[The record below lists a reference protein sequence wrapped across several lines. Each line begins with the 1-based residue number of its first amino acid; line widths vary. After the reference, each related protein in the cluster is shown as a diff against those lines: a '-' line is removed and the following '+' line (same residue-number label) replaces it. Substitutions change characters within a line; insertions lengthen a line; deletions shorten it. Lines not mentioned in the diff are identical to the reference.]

1 MKIKQ
6 LLLVVT
12 LIVSPFILSSC
23 SGSDEAENRIE
34 AAKVVESRSNED
46 LLNDLYLASDGDI
59 ESLSRILQVTPSSIN
74 RLRNGKTVATA
85 KFEEK
90 VKTVAIYYYQNDRKF
105 SLLQSALDEEYGWY
119 DSILNFPSHHPW
131 IFWIVNIILLL
142 IFVSPIIIP
151 VIWPILVIA
160 IWSSLAEMLIFLIAW
175 IVSLI
180 CAPNQMTDKFTNTI
194 NPTIEQVL

>member
-1 MKIKQ
+1 MKIKH

-12 LIVSPFILSSC
+12 LIVSPVIFSSC
-23 SGSDEAENRIE
+23 SSSDEAENRIE

-131 IFWIVNIILLL
+131 IFWIVNIVLLL
-142 IFVSPIIIP
+142 IFVSSIIIL

>member
-1 MKIKQ
+1 MKIKR

-131 IFWIVNIILLL
+131 IFWIVNIVLLL
-142 IFVSPIIIP
+142 IFVFPIIIP
-151 VIWPILVIA
+151 VIWPILAIA
-160 IWSSLAEMLIFLIAW
+160 IWSILAEMLIFLIAW

>member
-1 MKIKQ
+1 MKIKH

-12 LIVSPFILSSC
+12 LIVSPVIFSSC
-23 SGSDEAENRIE
+23 SSSDEAENRIE

-131 IFWIVNIILLL
+131 IFWIVNIVLLL
-142 IFVSPIIIP
+142 IFVFPIIIP
-151 VIWPILVIA
+151 VIWPIFVIA
-160 IWSSLAEMLIFLIAW
+160 IWSILAEMLIFLIAW

>member
-131 IFWIVNIILLL
+131 IFWIVNIVLLL
-142 IFVSPIIIP
+142 IFVSSIIIP

>member
-1 MKIKQ
+1 MKIKR

-119 DSILNFPSHHPW
+119 DSILDFPSHHPW
-131 IFWIVNIILLL
+131 IFWIVNIVLLL
-142 IFVSPIIIP
+142 IFVFPIIIP
-151 VIWPILVIA
+151 VIWPILAIA
-160 IWSSLAEMLIFLIAW
+160 IWSILAEMLIFLIAW

>member
-1 MKIKQ
+1 MKIKR

-12 LIVSPFILSSC
+12 LIVSPFVFLSC

-131 IFWIVNIILLL
+131 IFWIVNIVLLL
-142 IFVSPIIIP
+142 IFVSSIIIL
-151 VIWPILVIA
+151 VIWPILIIA

>member
-1 MKIKQ
+1 MKIKR

-34 AAKVVESRSNED
+34 AAKVVGSRSNED

-142 IFVSPIIIP
+142 FFVSPIIIP

-160 IWSSLAEMLIFLIAW
+160 IWSSLAEMLIFIIAW

>member
-1 MKIKQ
+1 MKIKR

-131 IFWIVNIILLL
+131 IFWIVNIVLLL
-142 IFVSPIIIP
+142 IFVSSIIL
-151 VIWPILVIA
+151 VIWPILLIA

>member
-1 MKIKQ
+1 MKIKH

-131 IFWIVNIILLL
+131 IFWIVNIVLLL
-142 IFVSPIIIP
+142 ILAFAAIIA
-151 VIWPILVIA
+151 IWPI
-160 IWSSLAEMLIFLIAW
+160 LAEMLIFLIAW
-175 IVSLI
+175 IVSLVCTPGQI
-180 CAPNQMTDKFTNTI
+180 SDKFINSI
-194 NPTIEQVL
+194 NPTIEQIL

>member
-1 MKIKQ
+1 MKIKR

-34 AAKVVESRSNED
+34 AAKVVESRSCED

-131 IFWIVNIILLL
+131 IFWIVNIVLLL
-142 IFVSPIIIP
+142 IFVSSIIIL
-151 VIWPILVIA
+151 VIWPILIIA

>member
-1 MKIKQ
+1 MKIKH

-12 LIVSPFILSSC
+12 LIVSPIIFSSC
-23 SGSDEAENRIE
+23 SSSNEAENRIE

-131 IFWIVNIILLL
+131 IFWIVNIVLLL
-142 IFVSPIIIP
+142 IFVSSIIL
-151 VIWPILVIA
+151 VIWPILLIA

>member
-1 MKIKQ
+1 MKIKH

-12 LIVSPFILSSC
+12 LIVSPVIFSSC
-23 SGSDEAENRIE
+23 SNSDEAENRIE

-131 IFWIVNIILLL
+131 IFWIVNIVLLL
-142 IFVSPIIIP
+142 IFVFPIIIP
-151 VIWPILVIA
+151 VIWPIFVIA
-160 IWSSLAEMLIFLIAW
+160 IWSILAEMLIFLIAW

-180 CAPNQMTDKFTNTI
+180 CAPDQMPDNFTNSI

>member
-1 MKIKQ
+1 MKIKR

-74 RLRNGKTVATA
+74 RLRNGKTVATV

-131 IFWIVNIILLL
+131 IFWIVNIVLLL
-142 IFVSPIIIP
+142 ILAFAAMIA
-151 VIWPILVIA
+151 IWPI
-160 IWSSLAEMLIFLIAW
+160 LAEMLIFLIAW

-180 CAPNQMTDKFTNTI
+180 CAPDQMPDNFTNSI

>member
-1 MKIKQ
+1 MKIKR

-131 IFWIVNIILLL
+131 IFWIVNIVLLL
-142 IFVSPIIIP
+142 IFVSSIILG
-151 VIWPILVIA
+151 IWPILLIA

>member
-1 MKIKQ
+1 MKTKH
-6 LLLVVT
+6 LLLEVT
-12 LIVSPFILSSC
+12 LIVSPVIFSSC
-23 SGSDEAENRIE
+23 SSSDEAENRIE

-131 IFWIVNIILLL
+131 IFWIVNIVLLL
-142 IFVSPIIIP
+142 IFVFPIIIP
-151 VIWPILVIA
+151 VIWPIFVIA
-160 IWSSLAEMLIFLIAW
+160 IWSILAEMLIFLIAW

>member
-1 MKIKQ
+1 MKIKH

-12 LIVSPFILSSC
+12 LIVSPVIFSSC
-23 SGSDEAENRIE
+23 SSSDEAENRIE

-131 IFWIVNIILLL
+131 IFWIVNIVLLL
-142 IFVSPIIIP
+142 IFVSSIIL
-151 VIWPILVIA
+151 VIWPILLIA

-194 NPTIEQVL
+194 IPTIEQVL

>member
-12 LIVSPFILSSC
+12 LIVSPFVFLSC

-34 AAKVVESRSNED
+34 AAKVVESRSCED

-59 ESLSRILQVTPSSIN
+59 ESLSRILQVTPSSID

-131 IFWIVNIILLL
+131 IFWIVNIVLLL
-142 IFVSPIIIP
+142 IFVSSIILI
-151 VIWPILVIA
+151 IWPILLIA

>member
-1 MKIKQ
+1 MKIKR

-131 IFWIVNIILLL
+131 IFWIVNIVLLL
-142 IFVSPIIIP
+142 IFVSSIILI
-151 VIWPILVIA
+151 IWPILLIA

-180 CAPNQMTDKFTNTI
+180 CAPEQMPDNFTNSI

>member
-12 LIVSPFILSSC
+12 LIVSPFVFLSC

-34 AAKVVESRSNED
+34 AAKVVESRSCED

-59 ESLSRILQVTPSSIN
+59 ESLSRILQVTPSSID

-105 SLLQSALDEEYGWY
+105 SLLQSALDEEYRWY

-131 IFWIVNIILLL
+131 IFWIVTICTVLITVITVITWDLVTAEYGGYILLIEL
-142 IFVSPIIIP
+142 S
-151 VIWPILVIA
+151 
-160 IWSSLAEMLIFLIAW
+160 IFLIAF
-175 IVSLI
+175 IASRF
-180 CAPNQMTDKFTNTI
+180 CAPDQMTDKFTNTI

>member
-1 MKIKQ
+1 MRIKR

-131 IFWIVNIILLL
+131 IFWIVNIVLLL
-142 IFVSPIIIP
+142 IFVSSIIIL

>member
-1 MKIKQ
+1 MKIKR

-131 IFWIVNIILLL
+131 IFWIVNIVLFL
-142 IFVSPIIIP
+142 IFVFPIIIP
-151 VIWPILVIA
+151 VIWPILLIA
-160 IWSSLAEMLIFLIAW
+160 IWSGLAEMLIFLIAW

>member
-1 MKIKQ
+1 MKIKR

-131 IFWIVNIILLL
+131 IFWIVNIVLLL
-142 IFVSPIIIP
+142 IFVSSIIIL

>member
-1 MKIKQ
+1 MKIKH

-12 LIVSPFILSSC
+12 LIVSPVIFSSC
-23 SGSDEAENRIE
+23 SSSDEAENRIE

-90 VKTVAIYYYQNDRKF
+90 IKTVAIYYYQIDRKF
-105 SLLQSALDEEYGWY
+105 YLLQSALDEEYRWY
-119 DSILNFPSHHPW
+119 DSIWNFPSHHPW
-131 IFWIVNIILLL
+131 IFWIVNICTVLITVITVITWDLETAEYGGYILLIEL
-142 IFVSPIIIP
+142 S
-151 VIWPILVIA
+151 
-160 IWSSLAEMLIFLIAW
+160 IFLIAF
-175 IVSLI
+175 IASRF
-180 CAPNQMTDKFTNTI
+180 CAPDQMTDKFTNTI

>member
-1 MKIKQ
+1 MKIKH

-12 LIVSPFILSSC
+12 LIVSPVIFSSC
-23 SGSDEAENRIE
+23 SSSDEAENRIE

-131 IFWIVNIILLL
+131 IFWIVNIVLLL
-142 IFVSPIIIP
+142 IFVSSIILI
-151 VIWPILVIA
+151 IWPILLIA

>member
-12 LIVSPFILSSC
+12 LIVSPFVFLSC
-23 SGSDEAENRIE
+23 SGYNEAENRIE
-34 AAKVVESRSNED
+34 AAKVVESRSCED

-59 ESLSRILQVTPSSIN
+59 ESLSRILQVTPSSID

-131 IFWIVNIILLL
+131 IFWIGNIILLL
-142 IFVSPIIIP
+142 VLAFK
-151 VIWPILVIA
+151 WLEA
-160 IWSSLAEMLIFLIAW
+160 IYPFLAELLIFLIAW
-175 IVSLI
+175 IASLI
-180 CAPNQMTDKFTNTI
+180 CAPDLTTDKFTNTI

>member
-1 MKIKQ
+1 MKIKH

-12 LIVSPFILSSC
+12 LIVSPVIFSSC
-23 SGSDEAENRIE
+23 SSSDEAENRIE

-131 IFWIVNIILLL
+131 IFWIVNIVLLL
-142 IFVSPIIIP
+142 IFVSSIIIL
-151 VIWPILVIA
+151 VIWPI
-160 IWSSLAEMLIFLIAW
+160 LAEMLIFLIAW

-180 CAPNQMTDKFTNTI
+180 CAPEQMPDNFTNSI

>member
-1 MKIKQ
+1 MKIKH
-6 LLLVVT
+6 LLLVVI
-12 LIVSPFILSSC
+12 LIISPFIFSSC
-23 SGSDEAENRIE
+23 SSSDEAENRIE
-34 AAKVVESRSNED
+34 AAKVVESRTSEE

-90 VKTVAIYYYQNDRKF
+90 VKTVAIYYYQNERKF
-105 SLLQSALDEEYGWY
+105 SMVQSALDEEYGWY

-131 IFWIVNIILLL
+131 IFWIVNILLLL
-142 IFVSPIIIP
+142 ILAFLLI
-151 VIWPILVIA
+151 IA
-160 IWSSLAEMLIFLIAW
+160 IWPLLAELLIFLIAW
-175 IVSLI
+175 IASLI
-180 CAPNQMTDKFTNTI
+180 CAPDQMPDKFTNSI

>member
-1 MKIKQ
+1 MKIKH

-12 LIVSPFILSSC
+12 LIVSPIIFSSC
-23 SGSDEAENRIE
+23 SSSDEAENRIE

-59 ESLSRILQVTPSSIN
+59 ESLSIILQVTPSSIN

-131 IFWIVNIILLL
+131 IFWIVNIVLLL
-142 IFVSPIIIP
+142 IFVFPIIIP
-151 VIWPILVIA
+151 VIWPIFVIA
-160 IWSSLAEMLIFLIAW
+160 IWSILAEMLIFLIAW

>member
-1 MKIKQ
+1 MKIKR

-131 IFWIVNIILLL
+131 IFWIVNIVLFL
-142 IFVSPIIIP
+142 IFVSSIIIL
-151 VIWPILVIA
+151 VIWPILIIA

-180 CAPNQMTDKFTNTI
+180 CAPEQMPDNFTNSI

>member
-12 LIVSPFILSSC
+12 LIVSPFVFLSC
-23 SGSDEAENRIE
+23 SGSNEAENRIE

-142 IFVSPIIIP
+142 FFVSPIIIP
-151 VIWPILVIA
+151 VWPILVIA

-180 CAPNQMTDKFTNTI
+180 CAPDQMPDNFPNSI

>member
-1 MKIKQ
+1 MKIKH

-12 LIVSPFILSSC
+12 LIVSPIIFSSC
-23 SGSDEAENRIE
+23 SSSNEAENRIE

-131 IFWIVNIILLL
+131 IFWIVNIVLLL
-142 IFVSPIIIP
+142 IFVSSIIIL
-151 VIWPILVIA
+151 VIWPILIIA

>member
-1 MKIKQ
+1 MKIKR

-131 IFWIVNIILLL
+131 IFWIVNIVLLL
-142 IFVSPIIIP
+142 IFVSSIIIP

>member
-12 LIVSPFILSSC
+12 LIVSPFVFLSC
-23 SGSDEAENRIE
+23 SGSNEAENRIE
-34 AAKVVESRSNED
+34 AAKVVESRSCED

-59 ESLSRILQVTPSSIN
+59 ESLSRILQVTPSSID

-131 IFWIVNIILLL
+131 IFWIVNIVLLL
-142 IFVSPIIIP
+142 IFVSSIIIL
-151 VIWPILVIA
+151 VIWPILIIA